1 MCTRSGED
9 LQVNET
15 LERDH
20 VYPTLM
26 QKGERASSSGPR
38 SPSSHLMLGS
48 VLPGKEWLID
58 GQCYSVTYA

>member
-1 MCTRSGED
+1 M
-9 LQVNET
+9 NET

>member
-26 QKGERASSSGPR
+26 QKGERASSSVPDPPPR
-38 SPSSHLMLGS
+38 TSCWGACCLARSG
-48 VLPGKEWLID
+48 
-58 GQCYSVTYA
+58 